1 MNKRRKV
8 TANTHYVVNN
18 DGPLLGYIEVF
29 SSDPCSRC
37 QNVGLGREVEK
48 CYYRAGTII
57 CIYCF
62 VDELFN
68 L

>member
-1 MNKRRKV
+1 MDKRRKV
-8 TANTHYVVNN
+8 TANTHYVVN
-18 DGPLLGYIEVF
+18 DGNPLLGYTEVF
-29 SSDPCSRC
+29 SSEPCSRC
-37 QNVGLGREVEK
+37 QNVGPDREVEK
-48 CYYRAGTII
+48 CYYRAGIII